1 MVSSVLAAVG
11 VIFVWG
17 IYSLISNLRSNILK
31 ARKTGIPYV
40 VSRKFEKT
48 ALSVHSRDADIS
60 P

>member
-40 VSRKFEKT
+40 VSRKFMKT
-48 ALSVHSRDADIS
+48 GLFVRSRDTNTS